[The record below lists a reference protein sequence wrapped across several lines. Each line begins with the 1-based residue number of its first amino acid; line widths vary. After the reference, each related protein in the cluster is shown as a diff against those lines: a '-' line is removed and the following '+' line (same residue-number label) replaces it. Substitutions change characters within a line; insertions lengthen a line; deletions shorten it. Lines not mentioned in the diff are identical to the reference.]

1 MTRLADLTWPEAER
15 RAADG
20 ALLVVP
26 VGSTEQHGPHLPLS
40 TDTDL
45 AVALAERLARAL
57 PAAVVAPA
65 VAFSASD
72 EHRDFAGTVSIGQS
86 ACELVL
92 VELVRSAATTFDHI
106 ILVSTHGGNAEPVRR
121 AARRLLDEGHRLLAW
136 SPGWS
141 GDAHAG
147 RTETSVMLALHPER
161 VLRDAAAAG
170 NTATLTELWPALR
183 AGGVRPVSPN
193 GVLGDPEGASAAE
206 GERILAGAAERLVAA
221 VTAWGGDGRGRA

>member
-1 MTRLADLTWPEAER
+1 MTRLADLTWPDAER
-15 RAADG
+15 RAAAG
-20 ALLVVP
+20 AVLVVP

-45 AVALAERLARAL
+45 AVALAERLAGAL
-57 PAAVVAPA
+57 AAAVVAPA

-72 EHRDFAGTVSIGQS
+72 EHRDFAGTVSIGQA

-92 VELVRSAATTFDHI
+92 VEVGRSAAATFDHI
-106 ILVSTHGGNAEPVRR
+106 ILVSTHGGNAEPVER
-121 AARRLLDEGHRLLAW
+121 AARRLRDEGHRVLAW

-147 RTETSVMLALHPER
+147 RTETSIMLALHPER
-161 VLRDAAAAG
+161 VRRAAAAAG
-170 NTATLTELWPALR
+170 NTATLAELWPALR
-183 AGGVRPVSPN
+183 VGGVRPVSPN

-206 GERILAGAAERLVAA
+206 GERLLAAAAERLVAA
-221 VTAWGGDGRGRA
+221 ATGWLGQERSPA